1 MSTLRIG
8 ELARRSGLS
17 VETLRY
23 YERRG
28 LIPAPDRLPSGYRV
42 FPYQILKRL
51 AFIKRCKRL
60 GFTLDETLE
69 LMQLQHR
76 PEQESLAVKQ
86 RVDERIEEIGRKI
99 DDLQRIQQALQGLSA
114 LCSGKGSTAD
124 CPILAFLEQEEP
136 AATAAADPSVPDDQA

>member
-1 MSTLRIG
+1 MTFLKIG

-28 LIPAPDRLPSGYRV
+28 LIPPPDRLPSGYRV
-42 FPYQILKRL
+42 FPQDTPKRL
-51 AFIKRCKRL
+51 AFIKRCKTL
-60 GFTLDETLE
+60 GFTLEETLE
-69 LMQLQHR
+69 LLQLQHH
-76 PEQESLAVKQ
+76 PEQESAVVKQ

-99 DDLQRIQQALQGLSA
+99 SDLQQIQQALQGLSA

-124 CPILAFLEQEEP
+124 CPILAFLEQEP
-136 AATAAADPSVPDDQA
+136 TDTSATDSNTRG